1 MLSPEKTKRGEGTQ
15 AIDRAAELFVRV
27 LEGETSETIGE
38 IALGTGLPKST
49 ASRLIGAL
57 ERHGLVQR
65 DSVRGP
71 LRPGPVVLRY
81 ARTRDASRDLV
92 SVAERSLLRLAEESG
107 ETINLA
113 VPTPFGVEH
122 IAQVE
127 TRHIIGIG
135 AWVGRHVSPH
145 CSASGKVFLAAG
157 ASALPAGPLEALTPR
172 SIVDPRRFE
181 LELETV
187 RSTGFATSIDE
198 IEVGLSA
205 VAAGVLGASG
215 TTVAALTISGPSVRI
230 PRQRLT
236 YLGGLLLQ
244 EAADLSHRLG
254 YRKAA
259 S

>member
-1 MLSPEKTKRGEGTQ
+1 M
-15 AIDRAAELFVRV
+15 
-27 LEGETSETIGE
+27 
-38 IALGTGLPKST
+38 
-49 ASRLIGAL
+49 
-57 ERHGLVQR
+57 
-65 DSVRGP
+65 
-71 LRPGPVVLRY
+71 
-81 ARTRDASRDLV
+81 
-92 SVAERSLLRLAEESG
+92 
-107 ETINLA
+107 
-113 VPTPFGVEH
+113 PTPFGVEH

-135 AWVGRHVSPH
+135 AWVGRHVAPH

-181 LELETV
+181 LELATV